1 MPSTPP
7 RVGGVS
13 GWRGKLGYMFPAV
26 LPGKAVLHF
35 YQVAP
40 EGVDIRLVT
49 LGITQLTVD
58 EIEQALAKIDDAA
71 RRLGQYGVKFVSLG
85 GAPLVSFLGYGKDRE
100 LIERIEKHARCPA
113 TTGLTVALDAF
124 RALSVKK
131 IVMAT
136 PQRHEVDARIR
147 KFLEAGGMQ
156 VLNVKSLNLDM
167 NWKIQDLPESVA
179 YETMRD
185 ALMEAPE
192 AEAIYD
198 PCGGWGSPAV
208 IDLVECDFGKPVV
221 SNTQAFLWM
230 GLKILR
236 IKEPVKGYGRLFEV

>member
-1 MPSTPP
+1 MSLAPP

-49 LGITQLTVD
+49 LGITQLTVE

-71 RRLGQYGVKFVSLG
+71 RRLGEYGVKFVSLG
-85 GAPLVSFLGYGKDRE
+85 GAPLVSFLGYGKDRD
-100 LIERIEKHARCPA
+100 LIKRIESLAHCPA
-113 TTGLTVALDAF
+113 TTGLTVAMDAF
-124 RALSVKK
+124 HALSVKK
-131 IVMAT
+131 IVIAT
-136 PQRHEVDARIR
+136 PQRHEVDLRIK
-147 KFLEAGGMQ
+147 KFLEAGGME
-156 VLNVKSLNLDM
+156 VLNVKSLNVDM
-167 NWKIQDLPESVA
+167 NRKIQDLPESVA

-185 ALMEAPE
+185 ALLEAPG

-208 IDLVECDFGKPVV
+208 LDLVERDFGKPVI

-230 GLKILR
+230 GLKVLG